1 MQIGNSLGGQN
12 YFQNRTTGKQVAKQQ
27 NAPKLTN
34 KNNKNVEQNKQDD
47 IKKLDIV
54 ESKLSTR
61 ARCGL
66 RAGLNILTGWWTP
79 FGFPGLG
86 DVLFPDED
94 TNRYGGY
101 DMTTGQFTPG
111 TAYQKSNEGAP
122 SAPYGKNDLKNDLK
136 PKKEFLA

>member
-1 MQIGNSLGGQN
+1 MQIGNSLSGQN
-12 YFQNRTTGKQVAKQQ
+12 YFQNRTSGKQIAKQQ
-27 NAPKLTN
+27 NAPKLASK
-34 KNNKNVEQNKQDD
+34 KNQNVEQNKYDD
-47 IKKLDIV
+47 IKKFDIV

-86 DVLFPDED
+86 DVLFPNED
-94 TNRYGGY
+94 ATNYKNTFNP
-101 DMTTGQFTPG
+101 DMI
-111 TAYQKSNEGAP
+111 ANQKSTEGAP
-122 SAPYGKNDLKNDLK
+122 SASYGKNDLK

>member
-12 YFQNRTTGKQVAKQQ
+12 YFQNRTSGKQIAKQQ
-27 NAPKLTN
+27 NAPKLTSK
-34 KNNKNVEQNKQDD
+34 KNQNVEQNKYDD
-47 IKKLDIV
+47 IKKFDIV

-79 FGFPGLG
+79 FGFHGLG
-86 DVLFPDED
+86 DVLFPNED
-94 TNRYGGY
+94 ATNYKNTFNP
-101 DMTTGQFTPG
+101 DMI
-111 TAYQKSNEGAP
+111 ANQKSTEGAP
-122 SAPYGKNDLKNDLK
+122 SASYGKNDLK

>member
-12 YFQNRTTGKQVAKQQ
+12 YFQNRTSGKQIAKQQ
-27 NAPKLTN
+27 NAPKLTSK
-34 KNNKNVEQNKQDD
+34 KNQNVEQNKYDD
-47 IKKLDIV
+47 IKKFDIV

-86 DVLFPDED
+86 DILLPNEDATNYKNTFNPDMSA
-94 TNRYGGY
+94 N
-101 DMTTGQFTPG
+101 Q
-111 TAYQKSNEGAP
+111 SNQMPP
-122 SAPYGKNDLKNDLK
+122 SAAKYEKNDLKYGFK
-136 PKKEFLA
+136 PNKEFLA

>member
-47 IKKLDIV
+47 IKKFDIV
-54 ESKLSTR
+54 DSKLSER
-61 ARCGL
+61 AKCGL
-66 RAGLNILTGWWTP
+66 RAELNILTGWWTL

-94 TNRYGGY
+94 AINYKNTFNPDMFTN
-101 DMTTGQFTPG
+101 
-111 TAYQKSNEGAP
+111 QKSNEGAP
-122 SAPYGKNDLKNDLK
+122 SASYGKNDLK

>member
-47 IKKLDIV
+47 IKKFDIV

-66 RAGLNILTGWWTP
+66 RAGLNILTGWWTS

-86 DVLFPDED
+86 DVLFPNED
-94 TNRYGGY
+94 AINYKNTFNPDMFTN
-101 DMTTGQFTPG
+101 
-111 TAYQKSNEGAP
+111 QKSNEGAP
-122 SAPYGKNDLKNDLK
+122 SASYGKNDLK

>member
-12 YFQNRTTGKQVAKQQ
+12 YFQNRTSGKQIAKQQ
-27 NAPKLTN
+27 NAPKLTSK
-34 KNNKNVEQNKQDD
+34 KNQNVEQNKYDD
-47 IKKLDIV
+47 IKKFDIV

-61 ARCGL
+61 ARRGL

-86 DVLFPDED
+86 DVLLPNED
-94 TNRYGGY
+94 TTNYKNTFNP
-101 DMTTGQFTPG
+101 DMS
-111 TAYQKSNEGAP
+111 ANQKSTEGAP
-122 SAPYGKNDLKNDLK
+122 SASYGKNDLK